1 MPKCSDS
8 LNAWFTMQRLTPLQ
22 QRADRGFTLIELIVV
37 IVILGVLAATAL
49 PKFMNLSKD
58 SREAALH
65 GLAGSLKSA
74 AHLGHT
80 RCAMSPATCSLTAPS
95 HFNSY
100 YVENGVTIWTNYGWP
115 TGWGAHGVNDWVGSV
130 DNLINRS
137 PEFVRQTH
145 VGGSYAGEYRL
156 TTAPTPANCKV
167 TYQLNGGNDSLSV
180 TVVSTGC

>member
-1 MPKCSDS
+1 
-8 LNAWFTMQRLTPLQ
+8 MQRKLPL
-22 QRADRGFTLIELIVV
+22 RNASARGFTLIELIVV
-37 IVILGVLAATAL
+37 IVILGILAATAL

-58 SREAALH
+58 SREAALQ

-74 AHLGHT
+74 AQLGRS
-80 RCAMSPATCSLTAPS
+80 RCALMQATCSLTAPS

-115 TGWGAHGVNDWVGSV
+115 TGWGAHGVNDWVGSI

-145 VGGSYAGEYRL
+145 VPGSYAGEYRL

-180 TVVSTGC
+180 AVDSSGC